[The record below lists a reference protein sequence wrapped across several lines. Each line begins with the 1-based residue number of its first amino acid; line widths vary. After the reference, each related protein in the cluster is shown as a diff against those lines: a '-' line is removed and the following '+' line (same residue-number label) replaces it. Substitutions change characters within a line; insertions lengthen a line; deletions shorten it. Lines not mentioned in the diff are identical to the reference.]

1 MSYYQPQQYANPYLN
16 PNPQQFN
23 PNLYLNPNPYLNSN
37 SYLNPN
43 PYLNPNQQQD
53 NSNPPTGGKGNLLI
67 GLILLAFLS
76 YYIVTTFFKKDE
88 KLTEGAIKK
97 DRKLTEGAIK
107 KDETL
112 TEGAIKKDEKLTEGV
127 IKKDE
132 TLTEG
137 VIKKDGKLK
146 EDAIKTYWKNSTGC
160 TQDLTIDL
168 LKNNL
173 NTSFE
178 LLQNLETADGVKE
191 KFKKYYAE
199 ELKNTNDTN
208 LINQCYGEEGFLVI
222 KSNRNQNKLYAG
234 TEINNSN
241 GTISVVLLEKNGWLA
256 VFTKEGNLVILGPQ
270 YAEGST
276 GLYEHWST
284 GLNGQSG
291 TKLRLQRDGNL
302 VIYNEVDVAKWSSET
317 YSKSPLYLEILDGG
331 FLMLK
336 KSNEDIEKVLY
347 PSSNRTWLDFYIQ
360 SSGKWGYVNYNST
373 TNCKRNWF
381 YLNKD
386 GSKING
392 PNASVVIDSD
402 DNNSLWCPTKDNT
415 IGLRERNPVS
425 VNSIHGV
432 DNIIHIVLLNY
443 RGERNYI
450 EPNVFKDIIDKIYIG
465 AGYPTPGCT
474 ADKTLPVNAWV
485 ANFHFDRLRLSSA
498 YMKDIFNNETGLR
511 QPYLFNGDDGATQQ
525 KNDLYLECTK
535 FHNLYDNGRL
545 TIERKLLADDGF
557 KPFSDDINNA
567 NNWIRRDFGSGY
579 HDSYWRVYYRT
590 LNEYVN
596 YLNNYK

>member
-1 MSYYQPQQYANPYLN
+1 MSYYQPQQYANTYLN

-23 PNLYLNPNPYLNSN
+23 PNLYLNPNPQQF
-37 SYLNPN
+37 NPN
-43 PYLNPNQQQD
+43 TYLNPNQEQD

-67 GLILLAFLS
+67 GIILLAFLS

-88 KLTEGAIKK
+88 KLTESK
-97 DRKLTEGAIK
+97 
-107 KDETL
+107 
-112 TEGAIKKDEKLTEGV
+112 
-127 IKKDE
+127 
-132 TLTEG
+132 
-137 VIKKDGKLK
+137 IKKDGKLTDSTIK
-146 EDAIKTYWKNSTGC
+146 KDEELTESEIKKDGKLTDSTIKKDGKLTDSTIKKDGKLTDSTIKKDEELTESEIKTYWKNSTGC
-160 TQDLTIDL
+160 TQELTIDL

-178 LLQNLETADGVKE
+178 LLLNLETADAVKE

-208 LINQCYGEEGFLVI
+208 LIKQCYGEEGFLVI
-222 KSNRNQNKLYAG
+222 KSNRNQNKLYSG

-241 GTISVVLLEKNGWLA
+241 GTIGVVLLEKNGWRA
-256 VFTKEGNLVILGPQ
+256 VFTKEGNLVIWGPQ
-270 YAEGST
+270 
-276 GLYEHWST
+276 YEHWST
-284 GLNGQSG
+284 GLSGQSG

-302 VIYNEVDVAKWSSET
+302 VIYNEVDVPKWSSGT
-317 YSKSPLYLEILDGG
+317 NGKGPLYLEILDEG

-347 PSSNRTWLDFYIQ
+347 PSSNRTHLDFYIK
-360 SSGKWGYVNYNST
+360 SSEKWGYVNSNST
-373 TNCKRNWF
+373 TNCKKNWF

-386 GSKING
+386 GSKIDG
-392 PNASVVIDSD
+392 PHTSVLINPD
-402 DNNSLWCPTKDNT
+402 DNNSIWCPTKDNT
-415 IGLRERNPVS
+415 IGLRERKPIS

-432 DNIIHIVLLNY
+432 DKIIHIVLLNY
-443 RGERNYI
+443 RGKRYYI
-450 EPNVFKDIIDKIYIG
+450 EPHVFKDIIDNIYIG

-498 YMKDIFNNETGLR
+498 YMQDIFNNETGLR
-511 QPYLFNGDDGATQQ
+511 QPYLFNGDDGATHK
-525 KNDLYLECTK
+525 KNDLYLGCTK
-535 FHNLYDNGRL
+535 FHNLYDNDRL

-567 NNWIRRDFGSGY
+567 NNWIRRDFGRGY
-579 HDSYWRVYYRT
+579 YDSYWRVYYRT
-590 LNEYVN
+590 VNDYVN